1 MASSTRKQETVTR
14 EFDPSR
20 WAHVVFF
27 AFFLMGAWIAGNLIE
42 DMWDVAFGFW
52 AQVGRPQHLPSIS
65 AGAGLAF
72 LIYIYALRRQDWM
85 QFVREVAIEVS
96 QVIWPTRSE
105 TRAATIVVIVLTIIC
120 SLILFFM
127 DVVWKTTTNWIYG
140 I

>member
-1 MASSTRKQETVTR
+1 
-14 EFDPSR
+14 
-20 WAHVVFF
+20 
-27 AFFLMGAWIAGNLIE
+27 
-42 DMWDVAFGFW
+42 
-52 AQVGRPQHLPSIS
+52 
-65 AGAGLAF
+65 
-72 LIYIYALRRQDWM
+72 M

-120 SLILFFM
+120 SLIRFFM